1 MVPAQLLS
9 TGAKF
14 QILAIYRIYLAV
26 LVPIPSIRENPFAN
40 VVLKIQHIIM
50 HRTTVHKIKVHCSR
64 DMESGAPK
72 C

>member
-1 MVPAQLLS
+1 MVSVLLLS

-14 QILAIYRIYLAV
+14 QILAIYRMYLAV
-26 LVPIPSIRENPFAN
+26 LVPIPSVRENPFAN

-50 HRTTVHKIKVHCSR
+50 HRTTVHEIKMDCSR
-64 DMESGAPK
+64 DMESVAPK